1 MEAGKNWR
9 TQMKLNNKK
18 TRERFEVS
26 IESAILFI
34 LGGIVGLLAV
44 GIVFAVIIFNLLTK

>member
-1 MEAGKNWR
+1 
-9 TQMKLNNKK
+9 MKLFDEE

>member
-9 TQMKLNNKK
+9 TQMKLNDEK

-26 IESAILFI
+26 IESTILFI

>member
-9 TQMKLNNKK
+9 TQMKLFDEK

-34 LGGIVGLLAV
+34 LGGIVGLLAL